1 LYLPAPFAKSDLA
14 TLHDFMV
21 AHPLATIVTGSPT
34 HGLYATHLPLVL
46 NRSRGEFGVL
56 QGHIARANPHHLRA
70 VDTSDVLVVFSGAN
84 AYITPGWYPSKARH
98 GKAVP
103 TWNYIAVHATG
114 TIRFPEDRE
123 FLMPHLAQLTE
134 THEAAQAHPWAMSD
148 APPEFIDQM
157 ARAIVGV
164 EIEIRAVEGKW
175 KLSQNRA
182 DEDIDGVIHGLH
194 HASDAHAQ
202 HMADLVTQHRPHR
215 AG

>member
-1 LYLPAPFAKSDLA
+1 MYLPAPFAKSDLA

-46 NRSRGEFGVL
+46 DRSRGEFGVL

-70 VDTSDVLVVFSGAN
+70 ADTSDVLVVFSGAN

-148 APPEFIDQM
+148 APPEFIDQIVRSLVSRSKF
-157 ARAIVGV
+157 ARSKGS
-164 EIEIRAVEGKW
+164 G
-175 KLSQNRA
+175 S
-182 DEDIDGVIHGLH
+182 
-194 HASDAHAQ
+194 
-202 HMADLVTQHRPHR
+202 
-215 AG
+215 

>member
-1 LYLPAPFAKSDLA
+1 
-14 TLHDFMV
+14 
-21 AHPLATIVTGSPT
+21 
-34 HGLYATHLPLVL
+34 LYATHLPLVL
-46 NRSRGEFGVL
+46 DRGRGELGVL

-70 VDTSDVLVVFSGAN
+70 ADTADVLVVFSGAD
-84 AYITPGWYPSKARH
+84 AYITPGWYPSKVRH

-114 TIRFPEDRE
+114 TIRFPEERE

-134 THEAAQAHPWAMSD
+134 THEAAQAHPWAMHD
-148 APPEFIDQM
+148 APPGYIDQL

-194 HASDAHAQ
+194 HSTHARD
-202 HMADLVTQHRPHR
+202 HHVADLVAEHRPHR
-215 AG
+215 AE